1 VASPLDR
8 TLTLAELVQAA
19 AVGDLLESSA
29 QFHRVS
35 IALVDLDGHVVV
47 EAPGPGGAGG
57 LERPLDLDG
66 VPLGRLVLGPCEDGE
81 RLAAHLVTSL
91 EVVFH
96 AGYAR
101 HMATML
107 HLSTLAATY
116 EELAEKNRRLASAV
130 ERMHDVDRLK
140 SNFLATISHELR
152 TPLTSVIGYA
162 EMLLEGLAG
171 PLNREQRDYVQIIME
186 KGDQLLQLITGIL
199 DVSRV
204 ETGGLRIARE
214 SVDVGELVRSG
225 LKAMGPLAR
234 RKRLELRG
242 AEVGE
247 MRVSGDKDKLRQ
259 VVLALIGNA
268 VKFTPEGGRVEV
280 QIEVGPIERYDA
292 IATHPVPSSVGVRM
306 RVADNGIGIA
316 PEKQER
322 IFEPF
327 FQVDSSSTREYGGTG
342 LGLTLV
348 KSYVEAHGG
357 KVWVDSQLGRGSS
370 FTVTLPA
377 STAESTEGVRV
388 PHRRASSTP
397 GVGDD
402 GSGGTRV

>member
-1 VASPLDR
+1 
-8 TLTLAELVQAA
+8 
-19 AVGDLLESSA
+19 VGPVPPGSSIRLEAIAHHMA
-29 QFHRVS
+29 QC
-35 IALVDLDGHVVV
+35 
-47 EAPGPGGAGG
+47 
-57 LERPLDLDG
+57 
-66 VPLGRLVLGPCEDGE
+66 LG
-81 RLAAHLVTSL
+81 
-91 EVVFH
+91 VVFH

-107 HLSTLAATY
+107 HLSTLSATY
-116 EELAEKNRRLASAV
+116 EELADKNRRLASAV
-130 ERMHDVDRLK
+130 ERMQDVDRLK

-204 ETGGLRIARE
+204 ETGSLRIMRE
-214 SVDVGELVRSG
+214 SVDVGELIRNG

-234 RKRLELRG
+234 RKKLELRG
-242 AEVGE
+242 AEIGE
-247 MRVSGDKDKLRQ
+247 LRVQGDRDKLRQ

-280 QIEVGPIERYDA
+280 AVDVGPLYREEDLP
-292 IATHPVPSSVGVRM
+292 THPTERGSVGVRM

-316 PEKQER
+316 PEKQDR

-357 KVWVDSQLGRGSS
+357 KVWVDSQLGHGSS

-377 STAESTEGVRV
+377 GET
-388 PHRRASSTP
+388 PPRRAASNPGIPAITP
-397 GVGDD
+397 DET
-402 GSGGTRV
+402 SGGTRSV